1 MRRYAEIRP
10 EEPEEPEIGK
20 QEDTSLPQFSKEIPF
35 DTRRKENK
43 GIVSIQY
50 GWSSNNS
57 TTLKVKYI
65 EFHKGEK
72 HLENV
77 FKIYEYDGIDR
88 SSLHFDDTIYMVRKT
103 SSKNAKN
110 LFSESKNRSSCVER
124 IVGYLLT
131 LGGSTYIVSRVN
143 NMCWIF
149 DEQLAKKLHTNM
161 KFINIDDLSDKQKA
175 QLCRMVIEKLTELHS
190 ERILFGR
197 PVSVK
202 NILMTTN
209 SLVLIDLR
217 DLKKSK
223 KNSHLVEEFRRTM
236 AEMLDSEMATQGE
249 VFHAIAHYLSAME
262 SACREW
268 HKEKTGKKK
277 TDALCIA
284 AALEDS
290 LYN

>member
-1 MRRYAEIRP
+1 MRKYAEIMP
-10 EEPEEPEIGK
+10 EEPEEKVEK
-20 QEDTSLPQFSKEIPF
+20 QEDTSLPQFSKEVPF

-43 GIVSIQY
+43 DIVSIQY

-57 TTLKVKYI
+57 TALKIKYL
-65 EFHKGEK
+65 EFYKGEK

-77 FKIYEYDGIDR
+77 FKFYEYDGVDR
-88 SSLHFDDTIYMVRKT
+88 SSLHFDDVTYMIRKT
-103 SSKNAKN
+103 TPRNAKN
-110 LFSESKNRSSCVER
+110 LFSESKKRSSCVER

-131 LGGSTYIVSRVN
+131 LGGNTYIISRVN
-143 NMCWIF
+143 STCWIF
-149 DEQLAKKLHTNM
+149 DEQLAKKLHSNM

-175 QLCRMVIEKLTELHS
+175 QLCRMVVEKLTELHS

-197 PVSVK
+197 PVSTK
-202 NILMTTN
+202 NILMTPS

-217 DLKKSK
+217 DLKKPK

-236 AEMLDSEMATQGE
+236 AEMLDSEMATHE
-249 VFHAIAHYLSAME
+249 EIFHAIAHYLVSME
-262 SACREW
+262 SACKEW

-277 TDALCIA
+277 TDAIGIA
-284 AALEDS
+284 AALEES